1 MAGETILIIDDDK
14 DIIETMTAL
23 LEYEKYRI
31 HSAET
36 VEQGMEMI
44 EEVKPDVILL
54 DIMFPEKK
62 TKGFDAAKDI
72 KSRYPKLPLIVFT
85 AINREYAFDFTKE
98 DIKADAF
105 LNKPVA
111 IDKLKKLISKL
122 TS

>member
-1 MAGETILIIDDDK
+1 
-14 DIIETMTAL
+14 
-23 LEYEKYRI
+23 
-31 HSAET
+31 

-98 DIKADAF
+98 DIQADAF